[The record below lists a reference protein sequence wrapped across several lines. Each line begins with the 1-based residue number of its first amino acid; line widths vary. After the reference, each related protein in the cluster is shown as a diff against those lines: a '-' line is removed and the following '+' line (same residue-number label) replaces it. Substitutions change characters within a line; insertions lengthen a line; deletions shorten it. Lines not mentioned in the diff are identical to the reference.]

1 MNTSDR
7 STAKW
12 RRSRSR
18 SAKYRATRF
27 ANQPV
32 TMRRKI
38 LFALA
43 LAAAWALPAIARAQ
57 ADVKIRDLT
66 TAEGALPVQLIGY
79 GLVVGLDGTGDR
91 AIGGQSAGQTV
102 QSIVNLLKRFEI
114 EVPAEMLRVRNVA
127 AVIVTAQV
135 SPFLRPGAHFDIH
148 VGSIG
153 DARSLRGGE
162 LFMTPMAASV
172 GGKSMGVAS
181 GSILLS
187 EGGSQTR
194 YAPVHET
201 SGRIPTG
208 GVIEADLPRPALAAS
223 SRLMLRDPELNTATR
238 IAAAINAAF
247 GPKTAAVEDEGSVL
261 VTLPDSAV
269 KATALAKIRDLAV
282 KPDRVPRII
291 VDAKDGTVIAG
302 GDMLVGPASIS
313 HGMVT
318 LVLGGDDK
326 ALAGDTITP
335 GNLRLPS
342 GTSVQRIASALH
354 AVQTPPAEIAAIF
367 SALRESG
374 ALTAEIIVR

>member
-1 MNTSDR
+1 MNTNQGNF
-7 STAKW
+7 
-12 RRSRSR
+12 
-18 SAKYRATRF
+18 AKYRATRF
-27 ANQPV
+27 ANDGTPL
-32 TMRRKI
+32 RRKI
-38 LFALA
+38 LFALLL
-43 LAAAWALPAIARAQ
+43 LAAWSLPTLARAQ

-91 AIGGQSAGQTV
+91 AIGGQTAGQTV
-102 QSIVNLLKRFEI
+102 QSIVNLLKRFDI

-127 AVIVTAQV
+127 AVIVTAEL
-135 SPFLRPGAHFDIH
+135 SPFLRPGSRFDIH

-162 LFMTPMAASV
+162 LFMTPMSSSV
-172 GGKSMGVAS
+172 GGKSVGVAS
-181 GSILLS
+181 GSLLLS
-187 EGGSQTR
+187 EGGATTR

-208 GVIEADLPRPALAAS
+208 GVLEADLPRPALAAS

-238 IAAAINAAF
+238 IAAAINTAF

-282 KPDRVPRII
+282 RPDRVPRII

-302 GDMLVGPASIS
+302 GDMVVGPASIS
-313 HGMVT
+313 HGVVT
-318 LVLGGDDK
+318 LVIGDDK
-326 ALAGDTITP
+326 AMASDTITA

-354 AVQTPPAEIAAIF
+354 AVQTPPSEIAAIF